1 MRGGQSR
8 VRGGFGNVI
17 QSDMELEVEDAGLPI
32 VDLDGRIIGIVIARA
47 GRIST
52 LILPGDDI
60 INALKNDPEPF
71 APEEDNVLL
80 DQRGQQG
87 VRRDRMRRELGLMRR
102 MMENL
107 QRELERE

>member
-1 MRGGQSR
+1 MSGGQSR

-32 VDLDGRIIGIVIARA
+32 VDLDGRIIGMVIARA

-60 INALKNDPEPF
+60 INALKDDP
-71 APEEDNVLL
+71 APLVIEEGDVLL
-80 DQRGQQG
+80 EQQWPQG
-87 VRRDRMRRELGLMRR
+87 FRRDRMRRELGLMRR
-102 MMENL
+102 MMESL